1 MHVSI
6 QLSFCASDAL
16 LCTATATH
24 HSPEMLCNRLVAM
37 ICWMVSNVR
46 IAGATENGSTSL
58 TELEFWASDFLF
70 YLANMCEKIRERV
83 QYKPAI
89 THSSRRLSRV
99 CGSQDHI
106 ITGQVKRPQ
115 EVSSWLYCSDHV
127 AQGVLKTSKDG
138 DHTASVGNLP
148 ACTHGE
154 KKRFSF

>member
-1 MHVSI
+1 MDPPVWPSWSSGP
-6 QLSFCASDAL
+6 Q
-16 LCTATATH
+16 
-24 HSPEMLCNRLVAM
+24 
-37 ICWMVSNVR
+37 
-46 IAGATENGSTSL
+46 TSCF
-58 TELEFWASDFLF
+58 TWPT
-70 YLANMCEKIRERV
+70 CEKIRGRV

-106 ITGQVKRPQ
+106 ITGQVKWPQ

-154 KKRFSF
+154 KKKIFLLNSSKLPCFHLWPLSFIFSPCTTVKSPTPSPWWPLLGSGRQWYY